1 VSRGHSHD
9 YADEEHLGA
18 EVPIMISSEEPRSPS
33 PPPPPPPHPECAHEE
48 PQHIYEP
55 PPPRVATMD
64 QPPPPSTIETVYVE
78 NPLNEELL
86 AKYKEAQ
93 AEIGQL
99 RNTIATM
106 SVAPTS
112 ELRSRRSRKHSD
124 AASTSDTDVQT
135 VIDDHHY
142 RHQQDGVPLPVV
154 VIVALGVFIT
164 TYLFF

>member
-1 VSRGHSHD
+1 MSREHSHE

-18 EVPIMISSEEPRSPS
+18 EVPIIMSSAPRSPS
-33 PPPPPPPHPECAHEE
+33 PPPPHREREREE
-48 PQHIYEP
+48 PQHTFES
-55 PPPRVATMD
+55 PPRAPLV
-64 QPPPPSTIETVYVE
+64 QPPPPSSTIETVYVE

-93 AEIGQL
+93 AEIDQL

-106 SVAPTS
+106 SIAPTS
-112 ELRSRRSRKHSD
+112 EIRSRRSRKHSD
-124 AASTSDTDVQT
+124 AASTADTDVQT
-135 VIDDHHY
+135 VVDDRHHH
-142 RHQQDGVPLPVV
+142 HQQDGVPLQVV